1 MAIVADARLLAATL
15 WGAAPKPM
23 PRNLRRADAEQLDPS
38 EYVCAPKTD
47 GERVALVLGAT
58 EAEDRPYLV
67 AFNRAMRGSEMPLRE
82 GVVDELGAL
91 PRGADAFC
99 GTLLDAERLSDG
111 ALVVFD
117 AVAVCGYDVR
127 GKPFED
133 RLEAARP
140 VVEALGEGVALKR
153 WRPLA
158 QIAEAYDEPG
168 PPRDG
173 VVVMPAG
180 AAGQAPIYK
189 WKEALKNTL
198 DFQWRQGGWWMA
210 GGGRDG
216 APQAVGAL
224 GIEVDKLAEKNRR
237 LEEGAIYECAPRRVA
252 EGRRLFDVL
261 HRRDDKTRP
270 NHQHIV
276 ASTLASIEEG
286 LGLDELAQRFDAPRS
301 PKSAPP
307 KRRRTAESIKT

>member
-1 MAIVADARLLAATL
+1 MAIVADARQLAATL

-67 AFNRAMRGSEMPLRE
+67 AFNRAMRGSELPLRD

-99 GTLLDAERLSDG
+99 GTLLDAERLGDG

-127 GKPFED
+127 GKSFED

-140 VVEALGEGVALKR
+140 VVDAIGEGVALKR

-158 QIAEAYDEPG
+158 RIAEAYAEPG

-173 VVVMPAG
+173 VIVMPAG
-180 AAGQAPIYK
+180 AAAQAPIYK

-198 DFQWRQGGWWMA
+198 DFQWRQGAWWMA
-210 GGGRDG
+210 AGGRSG

-224 GIEVDKLAEKNRR
+224 GIEVHEVAEAHRP
-237 LEEGAIYECAPRRVA
+237 LEEGGIYECAPRPFA
-252 EGRRLFDVL
+252 DGRRLFDVL
-261 HRRDDKTRP
+261 LRRDDKTRP
-270 NHQHIV
+270 NHRHIV
-276 ASTLASIEEG
+276 ESTLVSIEEG
-286 LGLDELAQRFDAPRS
+286 LGLDELVRRFAAPRS
-301 PKSAPP
+301 PTTAPS
-307 KRRRTAESIKT
+307 KRRRTADE